1 MKKFNIQ
8 FTHSAAKDLNIILNK
23 LRTHIIASIKNLSM
37 EPSASSLNIKKLK
50 GFKPALYRMR
60 SGDYRVLYRI
70 KEDTITVIRV
80 IDRKDLET
88 IVKRLK
94 EEPAPYS

>member
-1 MKKFNIQ
+1 
-8 FTHSAAKDLNIILNK
+8 
-23 LRTHIIASIKNLSM
+23 M
-37 EPSASSLNIKKLK
+37 EPFAASLNIKKLK
-50 GFKPALYRMR
+50 GFKPALNRMR

>member
-1 MKKFNIQ
+1 LKKFNIQ
-8 FTHSAAKDLNIILNK
+8 FTHSAVKDLNNIPEAQ
-23 LRTHIIASIKNLSM
+23 RVHIVASIK
-37 EPSASSLNIKKLK
+37 SLPLKPFAPGSNIKKLK
-50 GFKPALYRMR
+50 GFKPALNRMR

-88 IVKRLK
+88 IIKRLR

>member
-1 MKKFNIQ
+1 
-8 FTHSAAKDLNIILNK
+8 
-23 LRTHIIASIKNLSM
+23 
-37 EPSASSLNIKKLK
+37 
-50 GFKPALYRMR
+50 MR

-80 IDRKDLET
+80 IDRKELKT